1 MIQTS
6 SFTKKNIIV
15 TTTVMLLVFL
25 LAGLYGSTIKLQ
37 QNLEKKIFETS
48 TNDITSIT
56 HNVSNEI
63 YRLTTKNSAPDV
75 VQSIKDDSILQSA
88 IEDKLS
94 LFLTRDIKYAY
105 LLYRDKKGV
114 FRFLADASKE
124 NEKAFVG
131 QKFDIDSASWN
142 KPFITKEPIFLE
154 NRASKELSVT
164 YLVPIIHKDTVSMI
178 LVVDFSVKKVDDIE
192 EIMQKIRY
200 GILFLALVI
209 LIFTL
214 FSIFQVLRY
223 KKSKKDIYIDRLTKI
238 YNKNYLLDY
247 ETYMNLHDYIICAID
262 IDHFKKINDT
272 YGHTAGDRVLAR
284 LAAVM
289 LAETRKDKDMLIR
302 YGGEE
307 FCLLIKKERDND
319 TVGLNLLDRIF
330 TKVNQEVF
338 EISEHEKIDV
348 TISIGVNL
356 NPENQR
362 DFTTAF
368 KLADIALYN
377 AKNRGR
383 NRIEIYVESIENSSF
398 LTINEIKDAIYENR
412 LICLFQPIVD
422 TQTLEITHHEAL
434 VRIMAKDGVIITPDK
449 FLSVTKGTFIARN
462 LTKEVLNICY
472 KKLLLDKS
480 LKLSVNLN
488 PQDLTNETILEI
500 LKMYAKIDNFSER
513 LGLEIVETEEIV
525 SYEEAQQNILMLK
538 ALGYQIYID
547 DFGSGYSNFIY
558 LAQINADVI
567 KIDGSII
574 KNILIDK
581 LSYLVAKN
589 IISFAKEANMK
600 TIAEFVSS
608 KEIYEVLREL
618 GVDKCQGYYF
628 SPPIELNLE
637 SAL

>member
-1 MIQTS
+1 MIQTKLL
-6 SFTKKNIIV
+6 TKKNIIIG
-15 TTTVMLLVFL
+15 TTALFLVFL
-25 LAGLYGSTIKLQ
+25 LAGLYASTIKLQ

-48 TNDITSIT
+48 TNDITSISR
-56 HNVSNEI
+56 NISKDI
-63 YRLTTKNSAPDV
+63 YRLTAQDSAIDV
-75 VQSIKDDSILQSA
+75 VQNIKSSITLQHG
-88 IEDKLS
+88 IEEKLS

-124 NEKAFVG
+124 SEKAFIG
-131 QKFDIDSASWN
+131 QKFDIDSTLWSE
-142 KPFITKEPIFLE
+142 PFKTKEPIFLE
-154 NRASKELSVT
+154 NRVSKELSVT
-164 YLVPIIHKDTVSMI
+164 YLVPIIHKNIVSMI
-178 LVVDFSVKKVDDIE
+178 LVVDFSVKRVNDIE
-192 EIMQKIRY
+192 EIMEKIRY
-200 GILFLALVI
+200 GILLLAFVI
-209 LIFTL
+209 LIFT
-214 FSIFQVLRY
+214 IFTVFQALKYQR
-223 KKSKKDIYIDRLTKI
+223 SKKDVYIDRLTKI

-247 ETYMNLHDYIICAID
+247 EPYMNLHDYIICAID

-272 YGHTAGDRVLAR
+272 YGHTAGDVVLER
-284 LAAVM
+284 LASVM
-289 LAETRKDKDMLIR
+289 FGETRKNRDILIR

-307 FCLLIKKERDND
+307 FCLLIKKERESDA
-319 TVGLNLLDRIF
+319 VGLNLLDRIF
-330 TKVNQEVF
+330 TKVGQEVF
-338 EISEHEKIDV
+338 EISEHERVCV

-383 NRIEIYVESIENSSF
+383 NRIEIYTESIENSSF
-398 LTINEIKDAIYENR
+398 LTINEIKDAIYEGR
-412 LICLFQPIVD
+412 LMCLFQPIVE

-434 VRIMAKDGVIITPDK
+434 VRIRTKDGTIITPDK

-462 LTKEVLNICY
+462 LTKEVLDICY
-472 KKLLLDKS
+472 KKLLLDRS

-500 LKMYAKIDNFSER
+500 LKIYAKIDNFSQR
-513 LGLEIVETEEIV
+513 LGLEIVESEEIV

-538 ALGYQIYID
+538 SLGYQIYID

-574 KNILIDK
+574 KNILTDK

-608 KEIYEVLREL
+608 REIYEALKEL

-628 SPPIELNLE
+628 SPPVELC
-637 SAL
+637 